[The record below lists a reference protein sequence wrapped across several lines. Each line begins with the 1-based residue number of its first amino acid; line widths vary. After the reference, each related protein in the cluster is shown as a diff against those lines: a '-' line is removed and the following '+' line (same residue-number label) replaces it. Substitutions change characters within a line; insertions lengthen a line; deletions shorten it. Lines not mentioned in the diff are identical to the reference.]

1 MRRGLGAAAAVVLL
15 LGAVVAL
22 GLGAAGP
29 AAAHTGLVSSSP
41 ADGEVLAALPDRVTL
56 VFGAPMTTPAYV
68 AVVGPDGN
76 RVTSGDPVVDGTT
89 VEQALGQGGD
99 GAYTL
104 AFRVLTDDGHWVTGQ
119 LSFTV
124 GAAPAATTGPATT
137 AAPVTAAPSADT
149 GRKPPSE
156 TDAQEFWSRRV
167 VHVGVSVLLFGA
179 ATALLVASR
188 RPLGEDAGQRK

>member
-15 LGAVVAL
+15 VGAFVAV

-41 ADGEVLAALPDRVTL
+41 ADGDVLASLPDRVTL

-68 AVVGPDGN
+68 AVVGPDGSP
-76 RVTSGDPVVDGTT
+76 VTAGEPVVDGTT
-89 VEQALGQGGD
+89 VAQALGEGGD
-99 GAYTL
+99 GGYTL

-119 LSFTV
+119 LTFTV
-124 GAAPAATTGPATT
+124 GAAPAATTDPAAT
-137 AAPVTAAPSADT
+137 AAPATAAPPRDAGANPAPPAD
-149 GRKPPSE
+149 G
-156 TDAQEFWSRRV
+156 QESWSRRV

-179 ATALLVASR
+179 AAALLVASR
-188 RPLGEDAGQRK
+188 RPLGEDVGQRK